1 MSENRAPFADRRLL
15 ARAGIA
21 LLLANARYWGTV
33 AVLVRAQ
40 LSRWERRAGA
50 IPDPQLRMLALGK
63 LRGERFNVQS
73 AATLAT
79 LAPRAHRAGA
89 TKAIVALQVM
99 YDYLDVLTEQPL
111 PDRTRGGRRLF
122 TALLDALTLEPETGG
137 GPLELQA
144 GLKLQ
149 AGEGPREPRAG
160 GAPIAETGG
169 GPLEPRAGGFEL
181 QAGEHPLKPRAGGLE
196 LQADEGPLE
205 PQAGGFE
212 LQAGEHPLKPRAGGL
227 ELQAGEGPLEPRAG
241 GDYYRHHTRAGDGG
255 YLRELVRT
263 VRLELS
269 RLPAAAAVAAV
280 ARESAARCAQAQLLG
295 HAAARAGTAE
305 LELWATR
312 EATDTALGW
321 PEYLAGAAASVL
333 AVHALIAAAADA
345 RTTPVDAAQIDAAY
359 LSIGALTMLDSLID
373 RDADIATGQLGY
385 ARFYASPEA
394 MATALVGV
402 ARDATRR
409 ARLLPRAAHH
419 VMTLVGTVAYY
430 ASAPAA
436 KSAFAQPV
444 IARLIAELRPLI
456 TPTLALMRTWRLAK
470 RVRRHA

>member
-1 MSENRAPFADRRLL
+1 MSDGRAPFADRRLL

-21 LLLANARYWGTV
+21 LLLANARYWSTV
-33 AVLVRAQ
+33 APLVHAQ
-40 LSRWERRAGA
+40 LSRWERRAEA
-50 IPDPQLRMLALGK
+50 IPDPQLRTPALDK

-89 TKAIVALQVM
+89 TRATVALQVM
-99 YDYLDVLTEQPL
+99 YDYLDLLTEQPL
-111 PDRTRGGRRLF
+111 PDPARGGRRLF

-137 GPLELQA
+137 GPREPQA
-144 GLKLQ
+144 GGPELQ
-149 AGEGPREPRAG
+149 AGEGPRE
-160 GAPIAETGG
+160 
-169 GPLEPRAGGFEL
+169 L
-181 QAGEHPLKPRAGGLE
+181 Q
-196 LQADEGPLE
+196 
-205 PQAGGFE
+205 
-212 LQAGEHPLKPRAGGL
+212 
-227 ELQAGEGPLEPRAG
+227 AG
-241 GDYYRHHTRAGDGG
+241 GDYYRHHPRAGDGG
-255 YLRELVRT
+255 YLGELVRT

-280 ARESAARCAQAQLLG
+280 ARESAARCAQAQVLG
-295 HAAARAGTAE
+295 HAAARAGTDE
-305 LELWATR
+305 LELWARR
-312 EATDTALGW
+312 EATDTTLGW

-345 RTTPVDAAQIDAAY
+345 RTTSADAVEIDAAY

-419 VMTLVGTVAYY
+419 VMTLVGIVAYY

-436 KSAFAQPV
+436 KRASAQPV
-444 IARLIAELRPLI
+444 TARLIAELRPLI
-456 TPTLALMRTWRLAK
+456 APTLALMRSWRLAK
-470 RVRRHA
+470 RVRHAH